1 MNLCFYKRN
10 QSGKHLQVTFYIFS
24 NRNCISTE
32 KIYFVFWKLKSN
44 KFICICVLIA
54 KIQQIDLNFGFGVKI
69 QTNWFEF
76 VFWHKKS
83 IWSTFTGYFL
93 YFLKSNLLFDR
104 KNPENWFQFVFW
116 QVKSNEPKRTNLVS
130 MTFHIYLIFNLIL
143 TKIESKLV
151 SYFFTSDINTLTIL
165 CGVLNCHKNCEL

>member
-24 NRNCISTE
+24 NQNCILTE

-54 KIQQIDLNFGFGVKI
+54 KIQQIDLNFGFGVKN

-76 VFWHKKS
+76 VFWQKKS

-116 QVKSNEPKRTNLVS
+116 QVKSNELVWICVLTGNATKFIS
-130 MTFHIYLIFNLIL
+130 ICVLKQKFKQFGCNRGCWIL
-143 TKIESKLV
+143 
-151 SYFFTSDINTLTIL
+151 N
-165 CGVLNCHKNCEL
+165 

>member
-104 KNPENWFQFVFW
+104 KNPANWFEFLLWCENWNKFIWICVLTKEINLININRLLIIFFQIKFAFWNKIQKIDFNFVF
-116 QVKSNEPKRTNLVS
+116 
-130 MTFHIYLIFNLIL
+130 
-143 TKIESKLV
+143 
-151 SYFFTSDINTLTIL
+151 
-165 CGVLNCHKNCEL
+165 